1 MKKPLLLL
9 HGALGGKSQLEP
21 LKNQLASHF
30 EVYTLNFEGHG
41 GDTSKSPFSI
51 KLFTQNVLDFIE
63 TEKLTQVNIF
73 GYSMGGYVALNLASQ
88 HPQVVSQIITLGT
101 KFDWT
106 PESSAREV
114 KMLNPDVIEEK
125 VPHFANK
132 LSETHKPAD
141 WKSVVLRTAEMMKKL
156 GNIPAVN
163 PEKLKQITQKVI
175 IGIGNKDQM
184 VSLEESTLTASH
196 LPNGTLHV
204 FESFPHPI
212 YKVDLDV
219 LCDFLVSKFD
229 D

>member
-9 HGALGGKSQLEP
+9 HGALGSKNQLEP

-30 EVYTLNFEGHG
+30 EVYPLNFEGHG
-41 GDTSKSPFSI
+41 GDTSESQYSI
-51 KLFTQNVLDFIE
+51 ELFTQNVLDFIE
-63 TEKLTQVNIF
+63 TEKLGEVNIF

-88 HPQVVSQIITLGT
+88 HPQVISQIITLGT

-106 PESSAREV
+106 PESAAREA

-141 WKSVVLRTAEMMKKL
+141 WKSLVLRTAEMMKKL
-156 GNIPAVN
+156 GDRPAVN
-163 PEKLKQITQKVI
+163 PEKLQQISHKVI
-175 IGIGNKDQM
+175 IGIGDKDQM
-184 VSLEESTLTASH
+184 VSLEESTLAASH

-204 FESFPHPI
+204 FEGFPHPI
-212 YKVDLDV
+212 EKVDLDV
-219 LCDFLVSKFD
+219 LNSFLISKLN
-229 D
+229 